1 MPQCKALINHMC
13 STVTGSWRPCCR
25 FENFEYFDAS
35 LVNFSEYKKSK
46 FYQNII
52 TLMEN
57 DWHPGCIKCKLE
69 EEIEHGSLRE
79 EMNRGLSGTPNV
91 IESLE
96 LSPSN
101 KCNLACKMCS
111 PSYSTT
117 WQHMIKK
124 NKLDIEITNEWGA
137 TYNKPL
143 SIDQVFVDVDIS
155 NLKLIKYLG
164 GEPFI
169 MPETE
174 ELFKFL
180 DKQNIIQNID
190 FETATNVTV
199 FPKKLLKYLKKF
211 KKVFIEF
218 SIEGIGEVGEY
229 IRYGKPW
236 KIIDKNIKK
245 WVENKSDNMEL
256 STFTTVQAYNIHH
269 IHEIKEYA
277 KQNDLKFYSSVLR
290 VPEYLSVNV
299 LPKNYIDKIRNKNN
313 EKYLKQYKEDKK
325 NRKKF
330 ISYTNVMDSITNLN
344 INNIINYEYIS

>member
-1 MPQCKALINHMC
+1 
-13 STVTGSWRPCCR
+13 
-25 FENFEYFDAS
+25 
-35 LVNFSEYKKSK
+35 
-46 FYQNII
+46 
-52 TLMEN
+52 
-57 DWHPGCIKCKLE
+57 
-69 EEIEHGSLRE
+69 
-79 EMNRGLSGTPNV
+79 MNRRLTGTLNV

-96 LSPSN
+96 FSPSN

-111 PSYSTT
+111 PPYSTT
-117 WQHMIKK
+117 WQHMVKK
-124 NKLDIEITNEWGA
+124 NTLDIEITN
-137 TYNKPL
+137 NKSL
-143 SIDQVFVDVDIS
+143 SINQVFADVNIT

-174 ELFKFL
+174 KLFKFL
-180 DKQNIIQNID
+180 DEQNIIQNIN

-229 IRYGKPW
+229 IRYGKSW

-245 WVENKSDNMEL
+245 WLENKSDNMEL

-290 VPEYLSVNV
+290 VPEFLSINV
-299 LPKNYIDKIRNKNN
+299 LPKKYIDKIKNKSN
-313 EKYLKQYKEDKK
+313 EKYLKQYKENKK
-325 NRKKF
+325 NRKEF
-330 ISYTNVMDSITNLN
+330 VSYTNTMDTITNLN
-344 INNIINYEYIS
+344 IKDIMPYEYIH

>member
-1 MPQCKALINHMC
+1 MPQCKALTNHMC

-35 LVNFSEYKKSK
+35 LVSFSEYKKSK

-52 TLMEN
+52 TLMER
-57 DWHPGCIKCKLE
+57 DWHLGCIKCKHDE
-69 EEIEHGSLRE
+69 EMEHGSLRE
-79 EMNRGLSGTPNV
+79 EMNRRLTGTLNV

-96 LSPSN
+96 FSPSN

-111 PSYSTT
+111 PPYSTT
-117 WQHMIKK
+117 WQHMVKK
-124 NKLDIEITNEWGA
+124 NTLDIEITN
-137 TYNKPL
+137 NKSL
-143 SIDQVFVDVDIS
+143 SINQVFADVNIT

-174 ELFKFL
+174 KLFKFL
-180 DKQNIIQNID
+180 DKQNIIQNIN

-229 IRYGKPW
+229 IRYGKSW

-245 WVENKSDNMEL
+245 WLENKSDNMEL

-290 VPEYLSVNV
+290 VPEFLSINV
-299 LPKNYIDKIRNKNN
+299 LPKKYIDKIKNKSN
-313 EKYLKQYKEDKK
+313 EKYLKQYKENKK
-325 NRKKF
+325 NRKEF
-330 ISYTNVMDSITNLN
+330 VSYTNTMDTITNLN
-344 INNIINYEYIS
+344 IKDIMPYEYIH

>member
-1 MPQCKALINHMC
+1 MC

-35 LVNFSEYKKSK
+35 LVSFSEYKKSK

-52 TLMEN
+52 TLMER
-57 DWHPGCIKCKLE
+57 DWHLGCIKCKHDE
-69 EEIEHGSLRE
+69 EMEHGSLRE
-79 EMNRGLSGTPNV
+79 EMNRRLTGTLNV

-96 LSPSN
+96 FSPSN

-111 PSYSTT
+111 PPYSTT
-117 WQHMIKK
+117 WQHMVKK
-124 NKLDIEITNEWGA
+124 NTLDIEITN
-137 TYNKPL
+137 NKSL
-143 SIDQVFVDVDIS
+143 SINQVFADVNIT

-174 ELFKFL
+174 KLFKFL
-180 DKQNIIQNID
+180 DEQNIIQNIN

-229 IRYGKPW
+229 IRYGKSW

-245 WVENKSDNMEL
+245 WLENKSDNMEL

-290 VPEYLSVNV
+290 VPEFLSINV
-299 LPKNYIDKIRNKNN
+299 LPKKYIDKKKNKSN
-313 EKYLKQYKEDKK
+313 EKYLKQYKENKK
-325 NRKKF
+325 NRKEF
-330 ISYTNVMDSITNLN
+330 VSYTNTMDTITNLN
-344 INNIINYEYIS
+344 IKDIMHYEYIH

>member
-1 MPQCKALINHMC
+1 MPQCKALTNHMC

-35 LVNFSEYKKSK
+35 LVSFSEYKKSK

-52 TLMEN
+52 TLMER
-57 DWHPGCIKCKLE
+57 DWHLGCIKCKHDE
-69 EEIEHGSLRE
+69 EMEHGSLRE
-79 EMNRGLSGTPNV
+79 EMNRRLTGTLNV

-96 LSPSN
+96 FSPSN

-111 PSYSTT
+111 PPYSTT
-117 WQHMIKK
+117 WQHMVKK
-124 NKLDIEITNEWGA
+124 NTLDIEITN
-137 TYNKPL
+137 NKSL
-143 SIDQVFVDVDIS
+143 SINQVFADVNIT

-174 ELFKFL
+174 KLFKFL
-180 DKQNIIQNID
+180 DEQNIIQNIN

-229 IRYGKPW
+229 IRYGKSW

-245 WVENKSDNMEL
+245 WLENKSDNMEL

-290 VPEYLSVNV
+290 VPEFLSINV
-299 LPKNYIDKIRNKNN
+299 LPKKYIDKIKNKSN
-313 EKYLKQYKEDKK
+313 EKYLKQYKENKK
-325 NRKKF
+325 NRKEF
-330 ISYTNVMDSITNLN
+330 VSYTNTMDTITNLN
-344 INNIINYEYIS
+344 IKDIMPYEYIH

>member
-1 MPQCKALINHMC
+1 MPQCKALTNHMC

-35 LVNFSEYKKSK
+35 LVSFSEYKKSK

-52 TLMEN
+52 TLMER
-57 DWHPGCIKCKLE
+57 DWHLGCIKCKHDE
-69 EEIEHGSLRE
+69 EMEHGSLRE
-79 EMNRGLSGTPNV
+79 EMNRRLTGTLNV

-96 LSPSN
+96 FSPSN

-111 PSYSTT
+111 PPYSTT
-117 WQHMIKK
+117 WQHMVKK
-124 NKLDIEITNEWGA
+124 NTLDIEITN
-137 TYNKPL
+137 NKSL
-143 SIDQVFVDVDIS
+143 SINQVFADVNIT

-174 ELFKFL
+174 KLFKFL
-180 DKQNIIQNID
+180 DEQNIIQNIN

-229 IRYGKPW
+229 IRYGKSW

-245 WVENKSDNMEL
+245 WLENKSDNMEL

-290 VPEYLSVNV
+290 VPEFLSINV
-299 LPKNYIDKIRNKNN
+299 LPKKYIDKIKKIEKNL
-313 EKYLKQYKEDKK
+313 YRIQ
-325 NRKKF
+325 
-330 ISYTNVMDSITNLN
+330 IQWIQ
-344 INNIINYEYIS
+344 